1 MTAWNLAVERTQ
13 LKDIELI
20 AAGHL
25 RSGNREL
32 VSVFDDL
39 IRATKRKI
47 VALEEIERL
56 HKRPESKSGEDQ
68 AAIHK

>member
-25 RSGNREL
+25 RSGNQKL
-32 VSVFDDL
+32 VRVFDDL

-56 HKRPESKSGEDQ
+56 QKRPESKST
-68 AAIHK
+68 

>member
-13 LKDIELI
+13 LKDFELI

-32 VSVFDDL
+32 VSVFEDL

-56 HKRPESKSGEDQ
+56 QKRPESNSTKGR
-68 AAIHK
+68 AAGHR